1 MKGGMGLI
9 EINTAFRSTIVSLG
23 QYLISHKDPLMKI
36 VANQHKNNLPQN
48 ISIIKLAKNFGGTI
62 IEDIPDEDVPA
73 TAQAR
78 SKRLNFSFQEKTQRK
93 DRWLKHKRAGKFPEE
108 LDKPYIDKEASLSWL
123 KKGKLGFDG
132 ERIIFGV
139 QDQGL
144 LTNGFKKMAGLS
156 TNDQCR
162 FCHAAVES
170 FHYVKNIIIF

>member
-1 MKGGMGLI
+1 MTYGFGVVNWPQKHLNDLDVKTRKIMTLHKLIYRNQCLDRLYLPRHEGGMGLI

-23 QYLISHKDPLMKI
+23 QYLISHTDPLVKI

-78 SKRLNFSFQEKTQRK
+78 SKWLNFSFQEKNQRK

-123 KKGKLGFDG
+123 KKGQTWF
-132 ERIIFGV
+132 R
-139 QDQGL
+139 
-144 LTNGFKKMAGLS
+144 
-156 TNDQCR
+156 R
-162 FCHAAVES
+162 
-170 FHYVKNIIIF
+170 